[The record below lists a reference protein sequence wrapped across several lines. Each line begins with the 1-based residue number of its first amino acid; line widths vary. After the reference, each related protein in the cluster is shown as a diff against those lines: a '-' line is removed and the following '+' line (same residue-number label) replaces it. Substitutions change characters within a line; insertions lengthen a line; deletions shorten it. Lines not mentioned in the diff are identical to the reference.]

1 MRVLPAAD
9 DAVLV
14 EVDDL
19 GQAMALHASLVA
31 EPLRGVVELVP
42 GARTVLLRYEP
53 AAVTAE
59 RLVEFLRARTLG
71 TAEASSGTL
80 VEIPV
85 HYDGDDLAEVA
96 AILGLSEREV
106 VERHTGTEYRVAFTG
121 FAPGFAYLSGGDP
134 ALDVPRRATPR
145 TRIPAGSVGLAGT
158 FSGVYPRE
166 SPGGW
171 QLIGVT
177 DVPMWDLSRETPAL
191 LQPGDR
197 VRFVEARGARR
208 GPVRTAD
215 ATSPA
220 AAEGPTLEVRQAGI
234 QSLVQD
240 LGRAGHASLG
250 VSPSGALDR
259 RSLREANRLVGNEAG
274 AAGIEVAHGGLV
286 VVSRGVTE
294 VAVTGAVG
302 ELRLVSAAGE
312 SAVLPRR
319 AIALEDGEELHIGAP
334 ARGVRAYLAVRHGL
348 EAEVVLGSRST
359 DTLSGLG
366 PPALAPG
373 TRLSVRR
380 AARGIRVV
388 DTAQSPERSF
398 PAPSEL
404 VVLDVVLG
412 PRSDW
417 FTHDA
422 LELLQRQEW
431 HVTPRSNRV
440 GLRLDGAQPLERTV
454 HGELPSE
461 GTVTGAIQ
469 VPADGQPVLFLAD
482 HPLTGGYPVIGA
494 VASHHLDLAGQL
506 PAGCRVRFRA
516 LGPFHAF
523 AD

>member
-1 MRVLPAAD
+1 MRFLPAAD

-14 EVDDL
+14 ELADL
-19 GQAMALHASLVA
+19 EHAMALHSSLVS
-31 EPLRGVVELVP
+31 EPLRGVIELVP

-59 RLVEFLRARTLG
+59 RLVEFVRARTLG

-220 AAEGPTLEVRQAGI
+220 AAEGPALEVLQAGI

-259 RSLREANRLVGNEAG
+259 RSLREANRLVGNDVG
-274 AAGIEVAHGGLV
+274 AAGIEVAYGGLV

-348 EAEVVLGSRST
+348 DAEAVLGSRST

-366 PPALAPG
+366 PAAL
-373 TRLSVRR
+373 S
-380 AARGIRVV
+380 
-388 DTAQSPERSF
+388 
-398 PAPSEL
+398 
-404 VVLDVVLG
+404 
-412 PRSDW
+412 
-417 FTHDA
+417 
-422 LELLQRQEW
+422 
-431 HVTPRSNRV
+431 
-440 GLRLDGAQPLERTV
+440 
-454 HGELPSE
+454 
-461 GTVTGAIQ
+461 
-469 VPADGQPVLFLAD
+469 
-482 HPLTGGYPVIGA
+482 
-494 VASHHLDLAGQL
+494 AG
-506 PAGCRVRFRA
+506 
-516 LGPFHAF
+516 
-523 AD
+523 